1 MADRLVVLLDQ
12 NVPRAVVG
20 WLQEI
25 RPSWDVH
32 HVTTVGLLGK
42 SDLEVFQWAQSQ
54 AAMIITFDEDFA
66 DRRSFS
72 IGEHPFLSQERY
84 TKAFKPRDENATR
97 IAGPDRTSQDQPSRP
112 CVRAGSCC
120 ASAVAGHWPS
130 GRPGTDRCR
139 RWTGRR
145 RWSRA
150 SDRRGRR
157 PGPA

>member
-1 MADRLVVLLDQ
+1 MADRLAVLLDQ

-32 HVTTVGLLGK
+32 HVATAGLSGK

-72 IGEHPFLSQERY
+72 IGEHHGIVRLRVWPTTTEETEAALERLL
-84 TKAFKPRDENATR
+84 AEVSEDELRGALVIIDRSR
-97 IAGPDRTSQDQPSRP
+97 IRVRP
-112 CVRAGSCC
+112 
-120 ASAVAGHWPS
+120 
-130 GRPGTDRCR
+130 
-139 RWTGRR
+139 
-145 RWSRA
+145 
-150 SDRRGRR
+150 RR
-157 PGPA
+157 PGGSS

>member
-1 MADRLVVLLDQ
+1 MGTSTRVRRRADGGPSQCRSCDLRRRASGVADRLVVLLDQ

-72 IGEHPFLSQERY
+72 IGEHPFLSQER
-84 TKAFKPRDENATR
+84 
-97 IAGPDRTSQDQPSRP
+97 
-112 CVRAGSCC
+112 
-120 ASAVAGHWPS
+120 
-130 GRPGTDRCR
+130 
-139 RWTGRR
+139 
-145 RWSRA
+145 
-150 SDRRGRR
+150 
-157 PGPA
+157 